1 MDGTVATSSIIGPPR
16 VGAEPLAAAPGVPW
30 RLRVLL
36 VLTTSRFVP
45 DDGVDT
51 RIVAR
56 LEILR
61 RWGWMVR
68 MAGARNYVLWRN
80 ARAFARP
87 VRAVVLPNDE
97 FPFTRDERNIAIL
110 RDLAAAEFR
119 MRRGEARLSD
129 SEILLLLAALLQAL
143 HRGRHVDEHG
153 LRSILLAVDV
163 KIQATLTGV

>member
-1 MDGTVATSSIIGPPR
+1 MAPRSMVGPPR
-16 VGAEPLAAAPGVPW
+16 AGAEPVAVAPALPW
-30 RLRVLL
+30 RLRALL

-45 DDGVDT
+45 EDGVDG

-56 LEILR
+56 LEMLR
-61 RWGWMVR
+61 RRGWLVR

-87 VRAVVLPNDE
+87 VGAVVLPSDA

-129 SEILLLLAALLQAL
+129 SEILALLAALLQAL
-143 HRGRHVDEHG
+143 HPGRPVDEHH
-153 LRSILLAVDV
+153 LRSILLAVDA
-163 KIQATLTGV
+163 KIQATLGGG